1 MNKESA
7 EKLSI
12 LIMQLNAKIDE
23 SVAFVRDHDKEG
35 LFKDYHKI
43 AGNIMGAL
51 YLDIEEKLWTKY
63 PELRP
68 KQMDGPYDVNPK
80 IFEPR
85 FYPENEENT

>member
-12 LIMQLNAKIDE
+12 LMMQINSMMND
-23 SVAFVRDHDKEG
+23 SVAFVRDNDSEG
-35 LFKDYHKI
+35 LFENYHRI
-43 AGNIMGAL
+43 AGNIMGSL

-68 KQMDGPYDVNPK
+68 IAMDGSYEVDSE
-80 IFEPR
+80 IFKPR
-85 FYPENEENT
+85 FY

>member
-12 LIMQLNAKIDE
+12 LIMQISSMMND
-23 SVAFVRDHDKEG
+23 SVAFVRDNDSEDV
-35 LFKDYHKI
+35 FENYHKI
-43 AGNIMGAL
+43 AGNIMASL

-68 KQMDGPYDVNPK
+68 TAMDGSYEVDSK
-80 IFEPR
+80 IYEPR
-85 FYPENEENT
+85 FYEWNDE

>member
-12 LIMQLNAKIDE
+12 LIMQISSMMND
-23 SVAFVRDHDKEG
+23 SVAFVRDNDSEG
-35 LFKDYHKI
+35 VFENYHKI
-43 AGNIMGAL
+43 AGNIMASL

-68 KQMDGPYDVNPK
+68 TTMDGSYEVDSK
-80 IFEPR
+80 IYEPR
-85 FYPENEENT
+85 FYEWNDE